1 MPYKPTQNRQIYANP
16 KDYKI
21 SIFCSVDTSLSTSF
35 TRSMWEAI
43 IAPVRL
49 AIPFKIEKLVPIEI
63 TRSKM
68 VGVSSLGNKFTQ
80 DEREYI
86 ISLIHNYTAAEDN
99 PVGPLTLAFARRSI
113 VPALEAGEIS
123 IFQNLKIKKAVALI
137 SKVDMSAVLVL
148 YPDVF
153 ATLCS
158 YAPLGAYT
166 DRKPTTPEIIEV
178 PEDVARAWGQRIKD
192 AGTAVKDV
200 FLSTI
205 RINTRLDFISLA
217 TAGGFYIWW
226 T

>member
-1 MPYKPTQNRQIYANP
+1 
-16 KDYKI
+16 
-21 SIFCSVDTSLSTSF
+21 
-35 TRSMWEAI
+35 MWEAI